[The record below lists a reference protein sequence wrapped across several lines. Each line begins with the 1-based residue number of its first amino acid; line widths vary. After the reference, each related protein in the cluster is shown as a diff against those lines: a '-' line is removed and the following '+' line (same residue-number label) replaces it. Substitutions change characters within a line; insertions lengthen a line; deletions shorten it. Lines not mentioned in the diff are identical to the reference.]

1 MKKSI
6 CGIDCEQC
14 PMKQMCSGCLATG
27 GHPFGGSCMIARCCE
42 TKGCERYGRFFEAG
56 CKLKEDLIMEINA
69 LELEGMETV
78 ADLTALRGAFVNLEY
93 KLPGGQSV
101 KFWDDDR
108 IYLGYQVCKKNS
120 DRCYG
125 ITADEQ
131 YLMVSEYGENG
142 TDPEV
147 IVYKKW
153 R

>member
-1 MKKSI
+1 MA
-6 CGIDCEQC
+6 G
-14 PMKQMCSGCLATG
+14 
-27 GHPFGGSCMIARCCE
+27 
-42 TKGCERYGRFFEAG
+42 FFEAG